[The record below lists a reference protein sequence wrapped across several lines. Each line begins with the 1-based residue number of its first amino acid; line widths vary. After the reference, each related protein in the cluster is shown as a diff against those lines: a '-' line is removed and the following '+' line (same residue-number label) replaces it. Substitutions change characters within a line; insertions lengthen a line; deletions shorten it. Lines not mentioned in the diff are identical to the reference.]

1 MTHEQPKTE
10 GMRERFEK
18 LKERLADIEHQRWSH
33 WQRYMHSKIIPSDKD
48 GISEIGTELIERW
61 SRQINTDYSD
71 LSEQEKQSDRNE
83 VEKYFPIIQ
92 DFIEQELKKEREE
105 IIALVNG
112 KKVIEPDAYDEPVAS
127 DIAVCINSKIDDI
140 INLLNKE

>member
-71 LSEQEKQSDRNE
+71 LSEQE
-83 VEKYFPIIQ
+83 
-92 DFIEQELKKEREE
+92 
-105 IIALVNG
+105 
-112 KKVIEPDAYDEPVAS
+112 
-127 DIAVCINSKIDDI
+127 DIS
-140 INLLNKE
+140 